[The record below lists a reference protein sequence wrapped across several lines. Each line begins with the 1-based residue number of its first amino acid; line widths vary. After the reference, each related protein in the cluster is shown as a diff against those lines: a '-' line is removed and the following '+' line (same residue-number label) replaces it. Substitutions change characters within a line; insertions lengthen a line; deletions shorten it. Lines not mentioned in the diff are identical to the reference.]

1 MSAFALT
8 IGILAGLLLLITVGA
23 ALFLLIRVQGSSVT
37 GTDRKLQLLRE
48 EWGKTLDRNTQL
60 THEVV
65 KDVARRVDAIS
76 GQVGQR
82 LDNTSRVVGEVQ
94 KRLGELGQA
103 NQQIFE
109 VGRHIAS
116 LQEQLRAP
124 KFRGEFGEFLLENL
138 LANVFPR
145 KECYEI
151 QHEFKSREKVDAV
164 IRLGERLVPIDAKF
178 PMESFKRHI
187 EATAEAEKRAA
198 SREFATAVKR
208 KIDDIAQ
215 KYILP
220 DEGTYDF
227 AMMYIPG
234 ENVYYEMITKDENF
248 GEDKGLLNYALSKRV
263 IPVSPNSFY
272 AYLQVILFGL
282 KGMEVE
288 EKAQV
293 ILETLARLQGDLDRF
308 REDFRILGKHLA
320 DARSSYESSEK
331 RLEKFDEKL
340 SRIEETEPK
349 ETLKIPERI

>member
-1 MSAFALT
+1 MGSLTVIVTIFA
-8 IGILAGLLLLITVGA
+8 AALLLFVGA
-23 ALFLLIRVQGSSVT
+23 GIFLWIKLQGSASSEA
-37 GTDRKLQLLRE
+37 DRKLQFLRE

-60 THEVV
+60 IHELV

-82 LDNTSRVVGEVQ
+82 LDNTSKVVGEVQ

-145 KECYEI
+145 KEFYEI
-151 QHEFKSREKVDAV
+151 QYEFKSREKVDAA
-164 IRLGERLVPIDAKF
+164 IKIGNRLVPIDAKF
-178 PMESFKRHI
+178 PMESFKRWV
-187 EATAEAEKRAA
+187 EATTDAEKRTA
-198 SREFATAVKR
+198 SREFATAVKN
-208 KIDDIAQ
+208 KIDEIAK

-234 ENVYYEMITKDENF
+234 ENVYYETVTKDENF

-263 IPVSPNSFY
+263 LPVSPNSFY

-288 EKAQV
+288 EKAQF
-293 ILETLARLQGDLDRF
+293 ILESLARLQGDLDRF

-331 RLEKFDEKL
+331 RLERLDEKL

-349 ETLKIPERI
+349 EALKIPERI